1 MFNNNPDFYPTP
13 FALAMRMAGMIDY
26 KYAGKIL
33 EPSAG
38 KGDLVEAVNKSL
50 THRRSSIHCIEQDP
64 NLRALLDGKGFTVV
78 DEDFLQFTGSSQ
90 YRTIIMNPP
99 FSNGVTHVLKAWNLM
114 YDGDVIALLNAE
126 TLKNPY
132 TKERVLLANIV
143 AEHGTVEYL
152 TEAFTS
158 PETERRTS
166 VDVALIKLSKRA
178 NIRDYFDGM
187 DEAQDVSNVGELS
200 SSAELCIPEN
210 RIENAVL
217 NFNLAIEKQKRAII
231 AQAEAS
237 HYAYR
242 MLHVN
247 ALANDRLDAPHD
259 IDWVLTETNKYVDLL
274 REKAWSNIVNCTEF
288 TKIMSSGVRQEFE
301 TQIQRV
307 RKLEFT
313 TLNIRRFLV
322 NLYNSQGEIFEK
334 MLEEVFDWLTMYH
347 KENRIHV
354 EGWKSND
361 YFFVNK
367 RCVLPRAVSYWTYT
381 PSLDY
386 DFKRKLED
394 LEKALA
400 YLDGKQAPDLRLNK
414 VVEDCGK
421 IFPYGQRVSSSYLD
435 ARFYK
440 KGTGHLFFSDLKL
453 LQKLN
458 LFVGRRRG
466 WLPKS
471 DEQVPQ
477 EFWLLN
483 AA

>member
-1 MFNNNPDFYPTP
+1 MFNDNSDFYPTP
-13 FALAMRMAGMIDY
+13 PSLAVHMVSMIDP

-38 KGDLVEAVNKSL
+38 KGDLVKAIGNRFSRGFTSV
-50 THRRSSIHCIEQDP
+50 HCIERDP
-64 NLRALLDGKGFTVV
+64 NLRALLDGSGFTVV

-90 YRTIIMNPP
+90 YRTIVMNPP

-126 TLKNPY
+126 TLRNPC

-143 AEHGTVEYL
+143 AEHGSVEYL
-152 TEAFTS
+152 TQTFNS

-166 VDVALIKLSKRA
+166 VEVALIKLSKRA

-187 DEAQDVSNVGELS
+187 DVAQEVTDVDELS
-200 SSAELCIPEN
+200 SSSELCIPES

-217 NFNLAIEKQKRAII
+217 NFNRAIEKQKRAII
-231 AQAEAS
+231 TQAEAS

-242 MLHVN
+242 MMNIN
-247 ALANDRLDAPHD
+247 ARKSERMQEPYDV
-259 IDWVLTETNKYVDLL
+259 DWVLKETNKYVDSL
-274 REKAWSNIVNCTEF
+274 REMAWSNIVYCTEF
-288 TKIMSSGVRQEFE
+288 TKIMSAGVRQEFE
-301 TQIQRV
+301 TQLERV

-322 NLYNSQGEIFEK
+322 NLYNSQGEIFEQ
-334 MLEEVFDWLTMYH
+334 MLEEVFDWLTKYH
-347 KENRIHV
+347 KDNRVHV

-361 YFFVNK
+361 SFFVNK
-367 RCVLPRAVSYWTYT
+367 RCVLPYAVSNFG
-381 PSLDY
+381 SHLDY
-386 DFKRKLED
+386 DFSRKLED

-400 YLDGKQAPDLRLNK
+400 YLDGKQTPDLRLNK
-414 VVEDCGK
+414 AVEDCGR
-421 IFPYGQRVSSSYLD
+421 IFPYGQRISSSYLD
-435 ARFYK
+435 ARFYQK
-440 KGTGHLFFSDLKL
+440 RTGHLFFNDLKL

-466 WLPKS
+466 WLPKA
-471 DEQVPQ
+471 DDQVPK
-477 EFWLLN
+477 EFWLMN

>member
-1 MFNNNPDFYPTP
+1 MFNDNPDFYPTP
-13 FALAMRMAGMIDY
+13 LALASRMAGMIDF

-38 KGDLVEAVNKSL
+38 KGDLIEAVQSRL
-50 THRRSSIHCIEQDP
+50 THHRASIHCIEQDP

-99 FSNGVTHVLKAWNLM
+99 FSNGAAHVLKAWNLM

-126 TLKNPY
+126 TLRTPC
-132 TKERVLLANIV
+132 TKERQLLSSIV
-143 AEHGTVEYL
+143 DTHGEVEYL

-158 PETERRTS
+158 PDTERKTP
-166 VDVALIKLSKRA
+166 VEVALIKLSKRA
-178 NIRDYFDGM
+178 NIKDYFEGM
-187 DEAQDVSNVGELS
+187 DVAHDEVDVDELS
-200 SSAELCIPEN
+200 SSAELCIPES
-210 RIENAVL
+210 RIENAVI

-242 MLHVN
+242 MMHFN
-247 ALANDRLDAPHD
+247 ALTNDKLDEPHGV
-259 IDWVLTETNKYVDLL
+259 DWVLKETNKYVDTL

-288 TKIMSSGVRQEFE
+288 TKIMSWGVRTQFE
-301 TQIQRV
+301 AQISKV
-307 RKLEFT
+307 CKLEFT

-322 NLYNSQGEIFEK
+322 NLYNSQGDIFEQ
-334 MLEEVFDWLTMYH
+334 MLEEVFDWLTKYH
-347 KENRIHV
+347 DENRVHV
-354 EGWKSND
+354 EGWKSNN

-367 RCVLPRAVSYWTYT
+367 RCVLPRALSSWSLSS
-381 PSLDY
+381 SLDY
-386 DFKRKLED
+386 NFKRKLHD
-394 LEKALA
+394 LEKAFA
-400 YLDGKQAPDLRLNK
+400 YLDGKQFPELSLENAVDSYGK
-414 VVEDCGK
+414 V
-421 IFPYGQRVSSSYLD
+421 FPFKERVGSSYIE
-435 ARFYK
+435 ARFYL
-440 KGTGHLFFSDLKL
+440 KGTAHLYFTDLKL

-466 WLPKS
+466 WLPRA